1 MIVEEER
8 FFMLNPKKRMVA
20 PLVIA
25 FCLIVMAACATSD
38 KTDPATPAPETDN
51 ETDGIDVAANI
62 TELIEEPS
70 TAPTPASEMGAKEL
84 IICMGQEPD
93 TLYPYGSSML
103 ASTAVQHA
111 IFENNMTTLSFAY
124 QAQGLEKIPNLA
136 DGDARIN
143 SIEVRSG
150 DIVVAAD
157 GNLVIV
163 EPGIVLTSS
172 EGESVTFDGTPIIM
186 EQMVVDF
193 TMKPRI
199 WSDGVPVTAQDS
211 VYSYDLVADPATPQS
226 KFTINR
232 TASYQATGSLTT
244 RWTGI
249 PGFYDSTYFTNF
261 WQPLPE
267 HLWRSYTA
275 AELLDA
281 EASSRLPVGDGPFAI
296 QEWVPG
302 AHIRLVPNEFY
313 YQEGLPYLDSVTY
326 KFIPDTNQLI
336 SQLLNGECDIG
347 TQDALGTD
355 HSPFLLEAE
364 SNGLLIPYFQ
374 TGTVWEH
381 IDFGINS
388 EPAYAA
394 SRPDWYEDVR
404 VRRAITMCTNRQSMV
419 DEIMFG
425 RSEVIHSYI
434 PSDHPL
440 YATGLTEWPYDV
452 NAANALLDEAGF
464 LDSDGDGVRE
474 EPVTKRPFA
483 PTLITT
489 LENEMRKQ
497 LTQQFRE
504 NLLACGIN
512 VQLDYVLSSELY
524 AAEGPLFGRRFD
536 LSEFAWGTGVQ
547 PPCEFYLSSEIP
559 TAENDWA
566 GQNNTGFVSG
576 AFDAACL
583 QARGNLPGTEAYRTG
598 HAEAQRIFSEQLP
611 VLPLFLRLK
620 VAAARP
626 DVLNFGVDPTQ
637 NSELYNLYE
646 LDLAQ

>member
-1 MIVEEER
+1 MLNAKIWTAVLKITALCLLLLGACTTPTETVPIPPAAEAEIEIPDAETETAIVE
-8 FFMLNPKKRMVA
+8 F
-20 PLVIA
+20 
-25 FCLIVMAACATSD
+25 
-38 KTDPATPAPETDN
+38 
-51 ETDGIDVAANI
+51 
-62 TELIEEPS
+62 IEEPAAAS
-70 TAPTPASEMGAKEL
+70 TTGPQTRAKDL

-111 IFENNMTTLSFAY
+111 IFENNITSLSFDY
-124 QAQGLEKIPNLA
+124 QAQGLEKIPSLA
-136 DGDARIN
+136 DGDARIVN
-143 SIEVRSG
+143 IEVNSG

-163 EPGIVLTSS
+163 EPGIVLTNS
-172 EGESVTFDGTPIIM
+172 EGEEVPFDRTPIVMQQLMVEFTMKARSWSDGTP
-186 EQMVVDF
+186 
-193 TMKPRI
+193 
-199 WSDGVPVTAQDS
+199 VTAHDS
-211 VYSYDLVADPATPQS
+211 VYSYTLMADAATPQS
-226 KFTINR
+226 KFIINR
-232 TASYQATGSLTT
+232 TASYQAIDNLTT
-244 RWTGI
+244 RWMGI

-261 WQPLPE
+261 WMPLPK
-267 HLWRSYTA
+267 HLWGKFTA
-275 AELLDA
+275 VELLGAEL
-281 EASSRLPVGDGPFAI
+281 SSRLPVGDGPFAI
-296 QEWVPG
+296 QEWIAG
-302 AHIRLVPNEFY
+302 DYIRLVPNEYY
-313 YQEGLPYLDSVTY
+313 YQPGLPYLDSVTF
-326 KFIPDTNQLI
+326 KFIPETNLLI
-336 SQLLNGECDIG
+336 SGLLNGECDIG

-381 IDFGINS
+381 IDFGINP
-388 EPAYAA
+388 EPGYAA

-404 VRRAITMCTNRQSMV
+404 VRRAITMCTDRQGMV
-419 DEIMFG
+419 DNIMYG

-434 PSDHPL
+434 PSTHPL
-440 YATGLTEWPYDV
+440 YASGLTEWRYDV
-452 NAANALLDEAGF
+452 FAANALLDDVGYT
-464 LDSDGDGVRE
+464 DVDGDGIRE
-474 EPVTKRPFA
+474 DPATGATFS

-489 LENEMRKQ
+489 LENDMRKQ
-497 LTQQFRE
+497 LAQQFKE
-504 NLLACGIN
+504 NLLECGID
-512 VQLDYVLSSELY
+512 VQLDYLLSGDLY
-524 AAEGPLFGRRFD
+524 AAGPNGPLFGRRFD

-566 GQNNTGFVSG
+566 GQNNPGFIDA

-583 QARGNLPGTEAYRTG
+583 QARGNLPGTAAYREG

-626 DVLNFGVDPTQ
+626 DVLNFAVDPTQ

-646 LDLAQ
+646 IDLAP

>member
-1 MIVEEER
+1 MFNAKKWAALAKIV
-8 FFMLNPKKRMVA
+8 
-20 PLVIA
+20 A
-25 FCLIVMAACATSD
+25 FCLIFMVACTTPP
-38 KTDPATPAPETDN
+38 TDEPATLAPETPN
-51 ETDGIDVAANI
+51 ETGPLNAESIVAAQV
-62 TELIEEPS
+62 EVPA
-70 TAPTPASEMGAKEL
+70 APTAVPQAGTKDL

-111 IFENNMTTLSFAY
+111 IFENNITTLSFAY
-124 QAQGLEKIPNLA
+124 QAQGLAKIPSLA
-136 DGDARIN
+136 DGDARII
-143 SIEVRSG
+143 SIEVNSG

-163 EPGIVLTSS
+163 EPGIVLTNS
-172 EGESVTFDGTPIIM
+172 EGNNVPFDGTPIIM

-193 TMKPRI
+193 TLKART

-211 VYSYDLVADPATPQS
+211 VYSYNLVADPATPQS
-226 KFTINR
+226 KFIINR
-232 TASYQATGSLTT
+232 TASYQATNNLTT
-244 RWTGI
+244 RWIGI
-249 PGFYDSTYFTNF
+249 PGFYDATYFTNF

-281 EASSRLPVGDGPFAI
+281 AASSRLPVGDGPFAI
-296 QEWVPG
+296 QEWIPG
-302 AHIRLVPNEFY
+302 EQIRLVPNEFY

-336 SQLLNGECDIG
+336 AQLLNGECDIG

-388 EPAYAA
+388 EPDYAA

-404 VRRAITMCTNRQSMV
+404 VRQAITLCTDRQSMV

-434 PSDHPL
+434 PSNHPL
-440 YATGLTEWPYDV
+440 YASGLTEWAYDV
-452 NAANALLDEAGF
+452 NAANRLLDEAGF
-464 LDSDGDGVRE
+464 VDSDGDGIRE
-474 EPVTKRPFA
+474 DPVTRRPFT
-483 PTLITT
+483 PTLITN

-497 LTQQFRE
+497 LTQQFKE
-504 NLLACGIN
+504 NLLACGID
-512 VQLDYVLSSELY
+512 VQLDYLLSSELY
-524 AAEGPLFGRRFD
+524 AAGPEGPLFGRRFD
-536 LSEFAWGTGVQ
+536 MSEFAWGTGVQ

-566 GQNNTGFVSG
+566 GQNNTGFVST

-583 QARGNLPGTEAYRTG
+583 QARGNLPGTEAYRAG

>member
-1 MIVEEER
+1 MFNAKKWAAVPKIV
-8 FFMLNPKKRMVA
+8 
-20 PLVIA
+20 A
-25 FCLIVMAACATSD
+25 FCLIFMTACTTPP
-38 KTDPATPAPETDN
+38 TDEPATPAPEMTN
-51 ETDGIDVAANI
+51 EAGRLNAEIVVPAQVEVPAAAA
-62 TELIEEPS
+62 T
-70 TAPTPASEMGAKEL
+70 TAPQAGTKDL

-111 IFENNMTTLSFAY
+111 IFENNITTLSFAY
-124 QAQGLEKIPNLA
+124 QAQGLAKIPSLA
-136 DGDARIN
+136 DGDARII
-143 SIEVRSG
+143 SVEVNSG

-163 EPGIVLTSS
+163 EPGIVLTNS
-172 EGESVTFDGTPIIM
+172 EGNNVPFDGTPLIM

-193 TMKPRI
+193 TLKARV

-211 VYSYDLVADPATPQS
+211 VYSYNLVAEPATPQS
-226 KFTINR
+226 KFVINR
-232 TASYQATGSLTT
+232 TASYQTTGNLTT
-244 RWTGI
+244 RWIGI
-249 PGFYDSTYFTNF
+249 PGFYDATYFTNF

-302 AHIRLVPNEFY
+302 EQIRLVPNEFY
-313 YQEGLPYLDSVTY
+313 YQEGLPYLDSITY
-326 KFIPDTNQLI
+326 KFIPDTNRLI
-336 SQLLNGECDIG
+336 AQLLNGECDIG

-388 EPAYAA
+388 EPGYAA

-404 VRRAITMCTNRQSMV
+404 VRQAITLCTDRQGMV

-434 PSDHPL
+434 PSNHPL
-440 YATGLTEWPYDV
+440 YASGLTEWAYDV
-452 NAANALLDEAGF
+452 NAANRLLDEAGF
-464 LDSDGDGVRE
+464 VDSNGDGIRE
-474 EPVTKRPFA
+474 DPVTGRPFT

-497 LTQQFRE
+497 LTQQFKE
-504 NLLACGIN
+504 NLLACGID
-512 VQLDYVLSSELY
+512 VQLDYLLSSELY
-524 AAEGPLFGRRFD
+524 AAGPEGPLFGRRFD
-536 LSEFAWGTGVQ
+536 MSEFAWGTGVQ

-566 GQNNTGFVSG
+566 GQNNTGFVNS

-583 QARGNLPGTEAYRTG
+583 QARGNLPGTEAYLAG

>member
-1 MIVEEER
+1 
-8 FFMLNPKKRMVA
+8 
-20 PLVIA
+20 
-25 FCLIVMAACATSD
+25 
-38 KTDPATPAPETDN
+38 
-51 ETDGIDVAANI
+51 
-62 TELIEEPS
+62 
-70 TAPTPASEMGAKEL
+70 
-84 IICMGQEPD
+84 
-93 TLYPYGSSML
+93 ML

-124 QAQGLEKIPNLA
+124 QAQGLANIPSLA
-136 DGDARIN
+136 DGDARII
-143 SIEVRSG
+143 SVEVNSG

-163 EPGIVLTSS
+163 EPGIVLTNS
-172 EGESVTFDGTPIIM
+172 EGNNVPFDGTPIVM

-193 TMKPRI
+193 TLKART

-211 VYSYDLVADPATPQS
+211 VYSYNLVADPATPQS
-226 KFTINR
+226 KFIINR
-232 TASYQATGSLTT
+232 TTSYQATGNLTT
-244 RWTGI
+244 RWIGI
-249 PGFYDSTYFTNF
+249 PGFYDATYFTNF

-296 QEWVPG
+296 QEWISG
-302 AHIRLVPNEFY
+302 EQIRLVPNEFY
-313 YQEGLPYLDSVTY
+313 YQEGLPYLDSITY

-336 SQLLNGECDIG
+336 AQLLNGDCDIG

-381 IDFGINS
+381 IDFGINP
-388 EPAYAA
+388 EPGYAA

-404 VRRAITMCTNRQSMV
+404 VRQAITLCTNRQRMV

-434 PSDHPL
+434 PSNHPL
-440 YATGLTEWPYDV
+440 YASGLTEWPYNV
-452 NAANALLDEAGF
+452 TTANRLLDEAGF
-464 LDSDGDGVRE
+464 LDNNGDGIRE
-474 EPVTKRPFA
+474 DPVTGRPFA

-497 LTQQFRE
+497 LTQQFKE
-504 NLLACGIN
+504 NLLACGID
-512 VQLDYVLSSELY
+512 VQLDYLLSSELY
-524 AAEGPLFGRRFD
+524 ASGPEGPLFGRRFD

-566 GQNNTGFVSG
+566 GQNNTGFINS

-583 QARGNLPGTEAYRTG
+583 QARGNLPGTEAYREG

-637 NSELYNLYE
+637 NSELYNIYE

>member
-1 MIVEEER
+1 MFNAKKWADLPKLVVVCLVLSTACNSADDPEIATPTLESIAETTGAETETIVTE
-8 FFMLNPKKRMVA
+8 
-20 PLVIA
+20 LVE
-25 FCLIVMAACATSD
+25 LPVPTPTSV
-38 KTDPATPAPETDN
+38 PATNSKD
-51 ETDGIDVAANI
+51 
-62 TELIEEPS
+62 
-70 TAPTPASEMGAKEL
+70 L

-111 IFENNMTTLSFAY
+111 IFENNMTTLSFDY
-124 QAQGLEKIPNLA
+124 QAQGLEKIPSLA
-136 DGDARIN
+136 DGDARLV
-143 SIEVRSG
+143 SVGVSGG

-163 EPGIVLTSS
+163 EPGIVLTNS
-172 EGESVTFDGTPIIM
+172 EGEDVTFDGTPIIM
-186 EQMVVDF
+186 QQLAVDF
-193 TMKPRI
+193 TLKARV

-211 VYSYDLVADPATPQS
+211 VYSYNLGADPATPQS
-226 KFTINR
+226 KFIVNR
-232 TASYQATGSLTT
+232 TASYQTTGKLTT
-244 RWTGI
+244 RWMGI
-249 PGFYDSTYFTNF
+249 PGFYDATYFTNF
-261 WQPLPE
+261 WQPLPA
-267 HLWRSYTA
+267 HLWQNHTA
-275 AELLDA
+275 AELLEA
-281 EASSRLPVGDGPFAI
+281 EESSRLPVGDGPFAI
-296 QEWVPG
+296 QEWLPG
-302 AHIRLVPNEFY
+302 ECIRLVPNEFY

-326 KFIPDTNQLI
+326 KFIPETNQLI
-336 SQLLNGECDIG
+336 SELLNGGCDIG
-347 TQDALGTD
+347 TQDALSTD

-388 EPAYAA
+388 EPGYAA

-404 VRRAITMCTNRQSMV
+404 VRQAITMCTDRLAMV
-419 DEIMFG
+419 DGIMFG

-434 PSDHPL
+434 PSTHPL

-452 NAANALLDEAGF
+452 ESANALLDEVGF
-464 LDSDGDGVRE
+464 LDTDGDGIRE
-474 EPVTKRPFA
+474 DLATGAPFA
-483 PTLITT
+483 LVLITT
-489 LENEMRKQ
+489 LENEMRKE
-497 LTQQFRE
+497 LTQMFKE
-504 NLLACGIN
+504 DLLQCGID
-512 VQLDYVLSSELY
+512 VQLDYLLSSALY
-524 AAEGPLFGRRFD
+524 ASGPGGPLFGRHFD
-536 LSEFAWGTGVQ
+536 LSEFAWGTGVE

-566 GQNNTGFVSG
+566 GQNNTGFVNA

-583 QARGNLPGTEAYRTG
+583 QARGNLPGTEAYQLG

-637 NSELYNLYE
+637 NSELYNIYE
-646 LDLAQ
+646 IDLAQ

>member
-1 MIVEEER
+1 MLKEKKWALVAKSVVLFLVFTVACSTPADSSSSGTAPER
-8 FFMLNPKKRMVA
+8 QTASPQL
-20 PLVIA
+20 
-25 FCLIVMAACATSD
+25 ATATAVSNSPF
-38 KTDPATPAPETDN
+38 DPAATPTA
-51 ETDGIDVAANI
+51 VAASAGSKDL
-62 TELIEEPS
+62 T
-70 TAPTPASEMGAKEL
+70 
-84 IICMGQEPD
+84 ICMGQEPD
-93 TLYPYGSSML
+93 SLYPYGSSML

-111 IFENNMTTLSFAY
+111 IFENDLTTLSFDY
-124 QAQGLEKIPNLA
+124 QAQGLEKIPSLA
-136 DGDARIN
+136 DGDARLMN
-143 SIEVRSG
+143 VQVNGG

-163 EPGIVLTSS
+163 EPGIVLTNSD
-172 EGESVTFDGTPIIM
+172 GNDVPFDGAPVTM
-186 EQMVVDF
+186 EQIVVDF
-193 TMKPRI
+193 TLKARI

-211 VYSYDLVADPATPQS
+211 VYSYRLVADPAKPQS
-226 KFTINR
+226 KFLINR

-249 PGFYDSTYFTNF
+249 PGFYDATYFTNF

-267 HLWRSYTA
+267 HLWRKFSA
-275 AELLDA
+275 AQLLEEEL
-281 EASSRLPVGDGPFAI
+281 SSRLPVGDGPFAI
-296 QEWVPG
+296 QEWLPG
-302 AHIRLVPNEFY
+302 DHIRLVPNPFY
-313 YQEGLPYLDSVTY
+313 YREGLPYLNSVTY
-326 KFIPDTNQLI
+326 KFIPDTNLLI
-336 SQLLNGECDIG
+336 SELLSGGCDIG

-381 IDFGINS
+381 IDFGINP
-388 EPAYAA
+388 EPGYAA

-404 VRRAITMCTNRQSMV
+404 VRQAITLCTDRQGMV

-434 PSDHPL
+434 PSNHPL
-440 YATGLTEWPYDV
+440 YASGLTEWPYDV

-464 LDSDGDGVRE
+464 LDNNGDGIRE
-474 EPVTKRPFA
+474 DPVTERPFT

-497 LTQQFRE
+497 LTQRFKE
-504 NLLACGIN
+504 NLLACGID
-512 VQLDYVLSSELY
+512 VQLDYLLSSELY
-524 AAEGPLFGRRFD
+524 AADGPLFGRRFD
-536 LSEFAWGTGVQ
+536 MSEFAWGTGVQ

-566 GQNNTGFVSG
+566 GQNNPGFVNE

-583 QARGNLPGTEAYRTG
+583 QAIGNLPGTQAYREG

-626 DVLNFGVDPTQ
+626 DVRNFGVDPTQ
-637 NSELYNLYE
+637 NSELYNIYE
-646 LDLAQ
+646 IDLAQ

>member
-1 MIVEEER
+1 MFNAKIWAAVPKIV
-8 FFMLNPKKRMVA
+8 
-20 PLVIA
+20 A
-25 FCLIVMAACATSD
+25 FCLIFMAACSTPP
-38 KTDPATPAPETDN
+38 TDDPVPPAPESAN
-51 ETDGIDVAANI
+51 ETGRLNPETIIPAQVEAPAPPTAAPAAN
-62 TELIEEPS
+62 T
-70 TAPTPASEMGAKEL
+70 KDL

-124 QAQGLEKIPNLA
+124 QAQGLANIPSLA
-136 DGDARIN
+136 DGDARII
-143 SIEVRSG
+143 SVEVNSG

-163 EPGIVLTSS
+163 EPGIVLTNS
-172 EGESVTFDGTPIIM
+172 EGNNVPFDGTPIVM

-193 TMKPRI
+193 TLKART

-211 VYSYDLVADPATPQS
+211 VYSYNLVADPATPQS
-226 KFTINR
+226 KFIINR
-232 TASYQATGSLTT
+232 TTSYQATGNLTT
-244 RWTGI
+244 RWIGI
-249 PGFYDSTYFTNF
+249 PGFYDATYFTNF

-296 QEWVPG
+296 QEWISG
-302 AHIRLVPNEFY
+302 EQIRLVPNEFY
-313 YQEGLPYLDSVTY
+313 YQEGLPYLDSITY

-336 SQLLNGECDIG
+336 AQLLNGDCDIG

-381 IDFGINS
+381 IDFGINP
-388 EPAYAA
+388 EPGYAA

-404 VRRAITMCTNRQSMV
+404 VRQAITLCTNRQRMV

-434 PSDHPL
+434 PSNHPL
-440 YATGLTEWPYDV
+440 YASGLTEWPYNV
-452 NAANALLDEAGF
+452 TTANRLLDEAGF
-464 LDSDGDGVRE
+464 LDNNGDGIRE
-474 EPVTKRPFA
+474 DPVTGRPFA

-497 LTQQFRE
+497 LTQQFKE
-504 NLLACGIN
+504 NLLACGID
-512 VQLDYVLSSELY
+512 VQLDYLLSSELY
-524 AAEGPLFGRRFD
+524 ASGPEGPLFGRRFD

-566 GQNNTGFVSG
+566 GQNNTGFINS

-583 QARGNLPGTEAYRTG
+583 QARGNLPGTEAYREG

-637 NSELYNLYE
+637 NSELYNIYE